1 MIIYIYMK
9 KIHMK
14 QDVLLYKN
22 DILKEIN
29 MSEIAISTKKFFR
42 FVKNIIKYRTNDRGV
57 FFNIET
63 LYLKMCYMLQ
73 DIYLEF
79 AS

>member
-1 MIIYIYMK
+1 MK